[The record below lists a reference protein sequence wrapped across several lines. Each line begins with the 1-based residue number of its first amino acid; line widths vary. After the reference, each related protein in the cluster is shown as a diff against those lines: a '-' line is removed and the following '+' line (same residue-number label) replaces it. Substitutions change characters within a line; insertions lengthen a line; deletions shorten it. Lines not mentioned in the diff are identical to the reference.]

1 MHATAP
7 GLAADETSLG
17 SRRLRRPQPHP
28 PTAGGS
34 LGPGGGCRLG
44 VRVSGFP
51 LADIGRF
58 LRYERSGRPA
68 MEPHFRAG
76 CVEGGGWL
84 PPEWRRL
91 ARLVELVTFCE
102 MLTQEGLPD
111 AAAAELVGLIR
122 ATVDSRLLT
131 ASRS

>member
-1 MHATAP
+1 M
-7 GLAADETSLG
+7 
-17 SRRLRRPQPHP
+17 
-28 PTAGGS
+28 
-34 LGPGGGCRLG
+34 
-44 VRVSGFP
+44 
-51 LADIGRF
+51 
-58 LRYERSGRPA
+58 
-68 MEPHFRAG
+68 
-76 CVEGGGWL
+76 EGGGWL